1 MLHTFPLRLIDIQ
14 RLFYLDSFEYRCI
27 YIFFSFTRFP
37 IRFHSILLVST
48 IIITTYVH
56 PWLLIQFFPL
66 RVNKSIDEIKKE
78 RKEKILYLFSNWNKK
93 KKKREGSKWLAR
105 FLIKRDK
112 VNFAA
117 RLPSTNWPYSEG
129 GRGLFRV
136 VSLERACSKDGRE
149 RRRRRRSKARAK
161 FVTVHTVKT
170 PFFRERRRRR
180 RFLLNKIKYQVIVPE
195 RRKAA
200 IRRSLS
206 TSFSKPAPSLSFF
219 FFFIFHP
226 SFQGSFVRP
235 EISFP
240 QGWRCFSTRRAVCA
254 MNLSRRDNAIR
265 RDGDSCARKFGFV
278 NFVYKETHGFLEK
291 SLSYFKFW
299 VDYIDENNLE
309 WSEGN
314 KKNIYAKYIDDILKK
329 VIRKNVFNA
338 IIT

>member
-14 RLFYLDSFEYRCI
+14 QLFYLDSFEYRCI

-78 RKEKILYLFSNWNKK
+78 KKEKILYLFSNWNKK

-206 TSFSKPAPSLSFF
+206 TSFSKPAPSPFFFLLFYFSSFF
-219 FFFIFHP
+219 SRLVCPAGNFFPARMEMFFNEAGRVCNE
-226 SFQGSFVRP
+226 SLSSRQRD
-235 EISFP
+235 
-240 QGWRCFSTRRAVCA
+240 STRRGFVRTEIRFCEFCVQGNAWFFRKKFVVLQI
-254 MNLSRRDNAIR
+254 LSRLYR
-265 RDGDSCARKFGFV
+265 R
-278 NFVYKETHGFLEK
+278 E
-291 SLSYFKFW
+291 
-299 VDYIDENNLE
+299 
-309 WSEGN
+309 
-314 KKNIYAKYIDDILKK
+314 
-329 VIRKNVFNA
+329 
-338 IIT
+338 

>member
-78 RKEKILYLFSNWNKK
+78 KKEKILYLFSNWNKK

-149 RRRRRRSKARAK
+149 RRRRRRSKTRAK

-206 TSFSKPAPSLSFF
+206 TSFSKPAPSLFF
-219 FFFIFHP
+219 FSSFLFFILLFKARL
-226 SFQGSFVRP
+226 SGRKF
-235 EISFP
+235 
-240 QGWRCFSTRRAVCA
+240 
-254 MNLSRRDNAIR
+254 LSRK
-265 RDGDSCARKFGFV
+265 DGDVFQRGGPCVQWISLVATTRFD
-278 NFVYKETHGFLEK
+278 ETGIRAHGNSVLWILCTGKRMVF
-291 SLSYFKFW
+291 
-299 VDYIDENNLE
+299 
-309 WSEGN
+309 
-314 KKNIYAKYIDDILKK
+314 LKK
-329 VIRKNVFNA
+329 FVVLQTFSRLYRRE
-338 IIT
+338 